1 MKPCLLVC
9 LCLLGLA
16 LSARGEH
23 PLRTWTSSD
32 GRTLEASL
40 LHADRQAVTL
50 KLRTGREAVV
60 PLDRLSEADRAYLDG
75 LNATGQTIK
84 LGAMPAE
91 TKIDPNVTVEG
102 GPRSFVTPHFA
113 FDSERGV
120 TKAFIGE
127 AARVFEGTL
136 AAVAALPLGIVP
148 KPAEGETRFRTRFL
162 DRATFEQEFLSLQGN
177 GPSVGP
183 GMLSVQNVAG
193 VYIPGKKE
201 VLVPFTSLGVT
212 TSGSQ
217 ISLRKSSD
225 TSTLIHEITH
235 QVMHDWL
242 PMLPLWLTEGLA
254 EYLSAVP
261 YQNGRFEFKN
271 AAQGLRESLQEDHGI
286 GEGRPVSMPSPSAM
300 IEAGNG
306 MWRGGT
312 EDYLAGMMLVYYFIH
327 LDQPEKPCAALAS
340 YIHLLGQSRADTE
353 RFIADYN
360 AAVRAFEEK
369 RKVYNAAI
377 ESYNAAVATYKAA
390 VAAYNGRVTQYN
402 EQVRAGVPEPERV
415 KVGEE
420 PVPPVAPEP
429 IEVPAILKENANDGQ
444 PVDVLA
450 IIQKQAKP
458 ALYRDRDAATLDE
471 AVRAAYEKMGI
482 AVSFGGQG
490 RVIRQE

>member
-1 MKPCLLVC
+1 MKPCLCVILTLSLLV
-9 LCLLGLA
+9 A
-16 LSARGEH
+16 PVRGEH
-23 PLRTWTSSD
+23 PLRQWTSSD

-40 LHADRQAVTL
+40 LHADREAVTL
-50 KLRTGREAVV
+50 KLRNGREAVV
-60 PLDRLSEADRAYLDG
+60 PLERLSEADRTYLAG
-75 LNATGQTIK
+75 LNATGQTIR
-84 LGAMPAE
+84 LGAMPVE
-91 TKIDPNVTVEG
+91 SKIDPQVAVEG
-102 GPRSFVTPHFA
+102 GPRTFVTPHFS

-136 AAVAALPLGIVP
+136 AAVAALPLGIEP
-148 KPAEGETRFRTRFL
+148 KPAEGEARYRTRFL
-162 DRATFEQEFLSLQGN
+162 DRSTFEQEYLSLQGN
-177 GPSVGP
+177 GPSAGP

-193 VYIPGKKE
+193 VYIPGRKE

-217 ISLRKSSD
+217 LSLRKSSD

-286 GEGRPVSMPSPSAM
+286 GDGRPVPMPSPSAM
-300 IEAGNG
+300 IEAGSG

-340 YIHLLGQSRADTE
+340 YIHLLGESRADTE
-353 RFIADYN
+353 RFIAEYN

-369 RKVYNAAI
+369 RQVYNEAI
-377 ESYNAAVATYKAA
+377 ERYNAGVAAYKAA
-390 VAAYNGRVTQYN
+390 VTAYNGRVTKYN
-402 EQVRAGVPEPERV
+402 EQVRAGVPEAERV
-415 KVGEE
+415 MVGEE

-429 IEVPAILKENANDGQ
+429 IEVPAILKENSNDGQ

-450 IIQKQAKP
+450 IIQKKAKP
-458 ALYRDRDAATLDE
+458 ALYRDREPAALDE
-471 AVRAAYEKMGI
+471 AVRAAYEAMGI
-482 AVSFGGQG
+482 TISIGGQG